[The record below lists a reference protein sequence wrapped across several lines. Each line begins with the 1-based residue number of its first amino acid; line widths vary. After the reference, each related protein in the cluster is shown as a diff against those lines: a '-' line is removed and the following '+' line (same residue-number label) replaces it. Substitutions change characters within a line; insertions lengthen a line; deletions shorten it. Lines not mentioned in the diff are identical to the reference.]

1 MAQPTYAARLRYLP
15 ADEVDN
21 SDINFSKLDVR
32 GPDDSRL
39 GEVDGFIVDADA
51 GRVYYTVV
59 DSGGWFTSRRLLLPV
74 GHATI
79 DRGAR
84 ALRVDVSKDALMRYP
99 EFDADRF
106 EAFSDDDL
114 RGFERRM
121 VDACCPD
128 EAIDDVAVPAWQF
141 GTRRHY
147 SEPDWWSAQSANR
160 ERFRPVATVASG
172 VNPGVR
178 ESYDRELVTCSAS
191 RPAASGPTSATRRKT
206 KTSAG
211 TLLNAPPPI
220 WTRTSPGDRIV
231 DSTEKLFRDGLQLQ
245 IRGALVNLPDL
256 RVAEQLLDRI
266 FLYESVAAE
275 EIHRQ

>member
-178 ESYDRELVTCSAS
+178 ESYDRELVTA
-191 RPAASGPTSATRRKT
+191 RAWEDEGTRGPRGEAERGEREDVSPHLDGRAQ
-206 KTSAG
+206 
-211 TLLNAPPPI
+211 
-220 WTRTSPGDRIV
+220 PGDV
-231 DSTEKLFRDGLQLQ
+231 LGLETGGERTY
-245 IRGALVNLPDL
+245 IGDTPEDEDKRRHSAERAATDL
-256 RVAEQLLDRI
+256 DEDEPRRSDR
-266 FLYESVAAE
+266 
-275 EIHRQ
+275 

>member
-32 GPDDSRL
+32 GPDGSRL

-74 GHATI
+74 GHSTV

-99 EFDADRF
+99 EFDANRF
-106 EAFSDDDL
+106 ETFSDDDM
-114 RGFERRM
+114 RAFERSM
-121 VDACCPD
+121 AAACCPD
-128 EAIDDVAVPAWQF
+128 ESIEDVSVPSWHF
-141 GTRRHY
+141 DTRRHY
-147 SEPDWWSAQSANR
+147 REPDWWKAQSANR

-172 VNPGVR
+172 VSPGVR
-178 ESYDRELVTCSAS
+178 ESYDRELVTARSWEDEGGRRSSAEADRGRGADVS
-191 RPAASGPTSATRRKT
+191 PHLDGRAQ
-206 KTSAG
+206 
-211 TLLNAPPPI
+211 
-220 WTRTSPGDRIV
+220 PGDVLGIETGGERTYMGETSE
-231 DSTEKLFRDGLQLQ
+231 DENKRRD
-245 IRGALVNLPDL
+245 
-256 RVAEQLLDRI
+256 
-266 FLYESVAAE
+266 AAE
-275 EIHRQ
+275 RAARDLDEDEPRRSER